1 MKLAEHEYEEVARR
15 FALLSD
21 PNRLRI
27 LAFLLENGEASPTE
41 VAEAI
46 GLGRTN
52 VSQHIS
58 RLLFAGMVGR
68 RRDGHAFRYQVID
81 EILRPLCELVCSDL
95 RTQSDAIGSR
105 VGATGR

>member
-1 MKLAEHEYEEVARR
+1 MNLADHELEEVARR

-21 PNRLRI
+21 PTRLRI

-58 RLLFAGMVGR
+58 RLLVAGMVGR
-68 RRDGHAFRYQVID
+68 RRDGHAFRYQVVD
-81 EILRPLCELVCSDL
+81 EVLRPLCELVCASV
-95 RTQSDAIGSR
+95 RTQGDAIVSR
-105 VGATGR
+105 LGASTR

>member
-27 LAFLLENGEASPTE
+27 LAFLLSNGEASPTE

-46 GLGRTN
+46 GLSRTN

-58 RLLFAGMVGR
+58 RLLLAGMVGR

-81 EILRPLCELVCSDL
+81 QVLRPLCELVCSGL

-105 VGATGR
+105 VGASIR